1 VNWLR
6 DQRGAGLI
14 EFALGAMVLF
24 MILFGVLSLCFA
36 FYSYNVVSESAREAT
51 RYAIVR
57 GSACTGFT
65 DCSITAAQIQTH
77 VKGLGFPGINR
88 SRLTTT
94 TAWAAYPAGGAC
106 SPSASCN
113 NPGNQVT
120 VTVTYTFP
128 LAIPFVAS
136 RTLTMA
142 NTAAMVI
149 SQ

>member
-1 VNWLR
+1 MNWLR
-6 DQRGAGLI
+6 DQQGAGLI

-57 GSACTGFT
+57 GSACSGFT
-65 DCSITAAQIQTH
+65 DCNITAAQIQTH
-77 VKGLGFPGINR
+77 VKSLGFPGINP
-88 SRLTTT
+88 SNLTTT
-94 TAWAAYPAGGAC
+94 TAWAAYPAGGTC
-106 SPSASCN
+106 QPSASCN

-128 LAIPFVAS
+128 LAIPFVPN
-136 RTLTMA
+136 RTLTMT

>member
-1 VNWLR
+1 VKWLR
-6 DQRGAGLI
+6 DQQGAGLI

-24 MILFGVLSLCFA
+24 MILFGVLSMCFA

-57 GSACTGFT
+57 GSACTGFA

-77 VKGLGFPGINR
+77 VKNLGFPGINP
-88 SRLTTT
+88 SNLTTT

-106 SPSASCN
+106 RPSASCN

-120 VTVTYTFP
+120 VTVTYNFH
-128 LAIPFVAS
+128 LAIPYIPT
-136 RTLTMA
+136 RTLAMA

-149 SQ
+149 SR

>member
-1 VNWLR
+1 VNRLR
-6 DQRGAGLI
+6 DQQGAGII

-24 MILFGVLSLCFA
+24 MILFGVLLMCFA

-57 GSACTGFT
+57 GSACTGLA
-65 DCSITAAQIQTH
+65 DCSITAAQIQSH
-77 VKGLGFPGINR
+77 VKNLGFPGINP
-88 SRLTTT
+88 SNLTTS

-106 SPSASCN
+106 QPSASCN

-120 VTVTYTFP
+120 VTVTYNFH
-128 LAIPFVAS
+128 LSIPFVPN
-136 RTLTMA
+136 RTLAMA
-142 NTAAMVI
+142 NSAAMVI

>member
-1 VNWLR
+1 MNRLR
-6 DQRGAGLI
+6 DERGAGLI

-24 MILFGVLSLCFA
+24 MIVFGVLSLCFA

-57 GSACTGFT
+57 GSACNSFA
-65 DCSITAAQIQTH
+65 DCNITAAQLQTH
-77 VKGLGFPGINR
+77 IKGLGFPGINP
-88 SRLTTT
+88 SNLTSTTT
-94 TAWAAYPAGGAC
+94 WAAYPAGGTC
-106 SPSASCN
+106 QPSASCN

-120 VTVTYTFP
+120 VTVTYNFR
-128 LAIPFVAS
+128 LAIPFVTI
-136 RTLTMA
+136 RTLGMT

>member
-1 VNWLR
+1 MNWLR

-24 MILFGVLSLCFA
+24 MILFGVLSMCFA

-57 GSACTGFT
+57 GSACSSFA
-65 DCSITAAQIQTH
+65 DCGITAAQIQTH
-77 VKGLGFPGINR
+77 VKNLGFPGINP
-88 SRLTTT
+88 SNLTTT
-94 TAWAAYPAGGAC
+94 TAWAAYPAGGTC
-106 SPSASCN
+106 QPNASCN

-120 VTVTYTFP
+120 VTVTYNFH
-128 LAIPFVAS
+128 LAIPFMS
-136 RTLTMA
+136 NRTLAMA